1 MNDLFRN
8 TTMKRNVLLIL
19 LTILSVE
26 GMAQKIDD
34 IKKFENLFAEKT
46 QIINWKDQMKGTKN
60 EIGFV
65 FSGLF
70 VVYKEVVSS
79 QDIDACVFTPSCS
92 VYAIESI
99 KKYGPIVGYL
109 SAIDRLTRCNP
120 GRNKNL
126 PRDSTTG
133 KFYDPVK

>member
-1 MNDLFRN
+1 LFKN
-8 TTMKRNVLLIL
+8 TTMKSNILVILLI
-19 LTILSVE
+19 ILSVK

-99 KKYGPIVGYL
+99 KKYGPVIGYL
-109 SAIDRLTRCNP
+109 NAIDRLTRCNP
-120 GRNKNL
+120 GRNKNF
-126 PRDSTTG
+126 PRDSKTG

>member
-1 MNDLFRN
+1 MFRN

-70 VVYKEVVSS
+70 VAYKEVVSS